1 MNIEVDYE
9 SAVKAAAAHVE
20 KNAEAKRPDH
30 RQCANSKH
38 SVFTGPRAA
47 AKTRKQFCGQCVD
60 IESDRR
66 GTFAS
71 GAIPRMARSQ
81 KKYRILWLP
90 QSTVIAVIV
99 GFVCCAGKATR
110 LPPGTEVSRA
120 IMEKNVAGFPEGADR
135 SLAQLKK
142 MTHEDVTLLAW
153 SRDFAR
159 GSALLLELESTKS
172 LSDLKLAV
180 NGKDLK
186 LTEGQGCVFALFANS
201 PDSQRKENK
210 LLVSRGSTP
219 VAEFTLPVVQKE
231 YPVAVSKMNV
241 QNFSNQSKPMSQK
254 TIDWIEEGR
263 KKKLKAFVSV
273 DGSYLTQELKYPRDE
288 HKITSP
294 FFIKRVYE
302 RFKMVKGKKQKLKG
316 RTSYHGGTDLKGLTG
331 APIFAVANGVVTLA
345 EHLYYDGKIVMIDH
359 GNGIISGY
367 LHQSELLVKEGDRVV
382 AGQQI
387 GRSGNT
393 GMVTGPHLHIFLS
406 VHGVKADPLSLLVLP
421 IRARN

>member
-1 MNIEVDYE
+1 MSRN
-9 SAVKAAAAHVE
+9 
-20 KNAEAKRPDH
+20 
-30 RQCANSKH
+30 
-38 SVFTGPRAA
+38 
-47 AKTRKQFCGQCVD
+47 
-60 IESDRR
+60 
-66 GTFAS
+66 
-71 GAIPRMARSQ
+71 Q
-81 KKYRILWLP
+81 KKYHILWLP
-90 QSTVIAVIV
+90 HSTLIAV
-99 GFVCCAGKATR
+99 FVAFGCCAGKSVR
-110 LPPGTEVSRA
+110 LPPGTEASHA
-120 IMEKNVAGFPEGADR
+120 IMEKNVARFPEGADR

-142 MTHEDVTLLAW
+142 FNHEDLTVLAW

-159 GSALLLELESTKS
+159 GSALLFELESTKS

-180 NGKDLK
+180 NGKDLR
-186 LTEGQGCVFALFANS
+186 LIEGQGCLYALFANS

-210 LLVSRGSTP
+210 LLVTRGSATL
-219 VAEFTLPVVQKE
+219 AEFTLPVVQKK

-254 TIDWIEEGR
+254 TIDWIEEGQ
-263 KKKLKAFVSV
+263 KKKIKAFVSS
-273 DGSYLTQELKYPRDE
+273 DKNFLTSELRYPRDE

-302 RFKMVKGKKQKLKG
+302 RFKVVKGKKQKLKG

-345 EHLYYDGKIVMIDH
+345 EHLYYDGNIVMIDH

-382 AGQQI
+382 AGQLI
-387 GRSGNT
+387 GRTGNT

-406 VHGVKADPLSLLVLP
+406 IHGTMADPLSLLSLP